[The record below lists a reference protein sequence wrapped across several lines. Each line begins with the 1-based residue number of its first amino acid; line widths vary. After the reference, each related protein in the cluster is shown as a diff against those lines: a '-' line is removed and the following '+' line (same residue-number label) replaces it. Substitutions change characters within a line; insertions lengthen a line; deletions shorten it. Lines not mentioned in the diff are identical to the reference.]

1 MDNSNTIADPNSA
14 DLAGLLDRLP
24 HVGRLLEHQLWDAA
38 RALSLD
44 RSSRQGRR
52 FAGLVEAGATLD
64 AVFLL
69 VASSKPERSVS
80 AISKIGERWFCSI
93 QITLPRTTAGAD
105 IAEADHIDL
114 AAALLSALLS
124 SHLMKT
130 VRPRI
135 HPGDTDCHDSRT
147 SPNAPDRSDDRAG
160 NAVHR
165 RRGRPEAAD
174 RAVAL
179 ADRTRDQRAGPMR
192 HHR

>member
-1 MDNSNTIADPNSA
+1 MHNSNTIAAPNSA

-24 HVGRLLEHQLWDAA
+24 HVGRLLEHQLWEAA

-52 FAGLVEAGATLD
+52 FAGLVEAGAMLD
-64 AVFLL
+64 AVLLL

-80 AISKIGERWFCSI
+80 AIGKAGARWLCSI
-93 QITLPRTTAGAD
+93 QMTSAGTTVGAGT
-105 IAEADHIDL
+105 IEADHIDL

-124 SHLMKT
+124 SHLEKT
-130 VRPRI
+130 VHPKI
-135 HPGDTDCHDSRT
+135 HPGDSDCHDPRT

-160 NAVHR
+160 NAAHR
-165 RRGRPEAAD
+165 RRGRSEAAD
-174 RAVAL
+174 RSVAL

>member
-1 MDNSNTIADPNSA
+1 MDNSNTIAGANSA

-24 HVGRLLEHQLWDAA
+24 HVGRLLEHQLWEAA

-52 FAGLVEAGATLD
+52 FAGLMDAGATLD
-64 AVFLL
+64 AVLL
-69 VASSKPERSVS
+69 LIAVSKPERSVS
-80 AISKIGERWFCSI
+80 AIGKIGERWFCSI
-93 QITLPRTTAGAD
+93 QITSAGTTAGAD
-105 IAEADHIDL
+105 QIDL

-124 SHLMKT
+124 SHLEKT
-130 VRPRI
+130 VPSET
-135 HPGDTDCHDSRT
+135 HPGDFDCHDTRT

-160 NAVHR
+160 NAVHP

-179 ADRTRDQRAGPMR
+179 ADRTRDQWAGPMR